1 MKYQVDD
8 RSCIVSRSCLPLIP
22 WPSTSRTPRTLEEYF
37 RSSVA
42 VHIWYLAV
50 HESCTGGRVWV
61 LKREG
66 GERDRAHR
74 GAFVDQKGT
83 DRTCLKYY
91 CSIDQISSA
100 YYYLCLD
107 PSTTLGAYSVATVH
121 PVHAKTLHI
130 GQAVVTQLHPWPL
143 IARFL
148 LPRLYNIYYLAVP
161 PPAEIFLSHIIA
173 SFISTF
179 FYNHYFSDRIR
190 ILSSTNCIGSS
201 YYSAYPL
208 IPI

>member
-1 MKYQVDD
+1 M
-8 RSCIVSRSCLPLIP
+8 
-22 WPSTSRTPRTLEEYF
+22 
-37 RSSVA
+37 
-42 VHIWYLAV
+42 
-50 HESCTGGRVWV
+50 

-100 YYYLCLD
+100 YYYLRLD

-179 FYNHYFSDRIR
+179 FLQSLFLRPNPNTFLDELYRIILLFS
-190 ILSSTNCIGSS
+190 L
-201 YYSAYPL
+201 
-208 IPI
+208 PIDTHITRKHIHTK